1 MLNIT
6 QVGRVMVPVTDQD
19 KAIEFYTKKLGF
31 SLVADVPYGEGERWV
46 EVALPG
52 GGANIALAPAT
63 GRFQPGGMTG
73 ISLGSKDPRADHA
86 ELKANGVD
94 VDAEV
99 TGGAGVVPLLF
110 FFRDNEG
117 NHLMVVEDR

>member
-1 MLNIT
+1 MLQIT

-31 SLVADVPYGEGERWV
+31 SLVADVPYGEGQRWV
-46 EVALPG
+46 EVALPA

-73 ISLGSKDPRADHA
+73 IALVSKDPRGDHA
-86 ELKANGVD
+86 ELKASGVD
-94 VDAEV
+94 VDAELL
-99 TGGAGVVPLLF
+99 GGDGTVPPLF

-117 NHLMVVEDR
+117 NHLMIVAGQ